1 MGFSLITTKSTKT
14 FSQRTK
20 SCGFFCELSVF
31 LVVVFLGLYETI
43 LKFERLKKY
52 TYMQNICF
60 FNSTKFWG
68 GGEKLHLEYAEKFQH
83 KGYGVILACNKDGYL
98 FPKGKEKNVNVGH
111 VNAGNLS
118 FINPLKVKQIKQFY
132 LENNIDTVFF
142 STSQDAKLGGIAAKK
157 AGVKNIIYLRG
168 LAVPIKASVINKYLF
183 NKVFTHFLVNSE
195 ETGRMMQKK
204 FKNGFPKEKIKV
216 IYHGI
221 DIKEYDEQITT
232 KLFSRNGDEIL
243 IGNAGRLTKQKGQ
256 YLFIDIAKHLK
267 DAGVNFRILIAGTGD
282 LEEEL
287 KTKIEENNLQKDIE
301 LLGFVSDIKSFMFG
315 LDVFTLTSLWEGF
328 GYVIV
333 EAMAANKPVVA
344 FDTSSN
350 PEIIKNNK
358 TGFLIK
364 DIDTEEFASKLI
376 ELIQNK
382 KLLSEMGKA
391 ARKSVEDRFNLDDR
405 IDEIEEYLKDF

>member
-1 MGFSLITTKSTKT
+1 MK
-14 FSQRTK
+14 
-20 SCGFFCELSVF
+20 
-31 LVVVFLGLYETI
+31 
-43 LKFERLKKY
+43 
-52 TYMQNICF
+52 NICF

-68 GGEKLHLEYAEKFQH
+68 GGEKLHLEYAERFQH
-83 KGYGVILACNKDGYL
+83 KGYEVILACNKDGYL
-98 FPKGKEKNVNVGH
+98 FPKGKKQNVRVGH
-111 VNAGNLS
+111 VSAGNLS
-118 FINPLKVKQIKQFY
+118 FINPLKVKQIKQFF
-132 LENNIDTVFF
+132 LGNNIDTVFF

-168 LAVPIKASVINKYLF
+168 LAVPIKASPINKYLF
-183 NKVFTHFLVNSE
+183 RKVFTHFLVNSE
-195 ETGRMMQKK
+195 ETGKMMQKK

-221 DIKEYDEQITT
+221 DIKEYDDQKTSE
-232 KLFSRNGDEIL
+232 LYSRNGSEIL
-243 IGNAGRLTKQKGQ
+243 IGNAGRLTEQKGQ
-256 YLFIDIAKHLK
+256 HLFIDIARHLK

-287 KTKIEENNLQKDIE
+287 KAKIKENDLQQDIE
-301 LLGFVSDIKSFMFG
+301 LLGFVSDIKSFMSG
-315 LDVFTLTSLWEGF
+315 LDIFALTSLWEGF

-350 PEIIKNNK
+350 PEIIADNK

-364 DIDTEEFASKLI
+364 DIDAEKFAGKLI

-382 KLLSEMGKA
+382 ELLLELGKA
-391 ARKSVEDRFNLDDR
+391 ARKSVEDRFSLDDR
-405 IDEIEEYLKDF
+405 IDEIEEYLLG